1 MTAISIVCPVFNEAA
16 AIDKFVSE
24 MTLVMSAMNIEYE
37 LLFIND
43 GSTDETLSV
52 LVKCQ
57 EKTPQI
63 KIIEFSRNFGK
74 EAALTAGLDHA
85 RGNAVIPIDVDL
97 QDPPELIPKMVEQWQ
112 QGYEVVLAKRVD
124 RSQDTVSKRTSASWF
139 YKFHNKIAHT
149 PIPEN
154 VGDFRLL
161 DRKVVEAIKQLPEKQ
176 RFMKGLFA
184 WVGFKTT
191 EVSYERQQRVA
202 GKTTFN
208 TWQLWNLAIEGITG
222 FSTLPLRVWSYI
234 GAIIS
239 GLAFIYG
246 SLIVLRTTL
255 WGVDLPGYASLLTV
269 TLFLGG
275 IQLIG
280 LGILGEY
287 IGRIYLETKSRP
299 LYIIKQEY

>member
-1 MTAISIVCPVFNEAA
+1 MIMISIVCPVFNEAA
-16 AIDKFVSE
+16 VIDTFIDAI
-24 MTLVMSAMNIEYE
+24 TNVMASLDDDYE

-43 GSTDETLSV
+43 GSTDETLS
-52 LVKCQ
+52 LLIERQK
-57 EKTPQI
+57 KTCTI
-63 KIIEFSRNFGK
+63 KIIDFSRNFGK

-85 RGNAVIPIDVDL
+85 RGDAVIPIDVDL
-97 QDPPELIPKMVEQWQ
+97 QDPPELIPQMVELWRG
-112 QGYEVVLAKRVD
+112 GYEVVLPKRVD
-124 RSQDTVSKRTSASWF
+124 RSQDTVTKRASANWF

-161 DRKVVEAIKQLPEKQ
+161 DRKVVNAIKQLPEKQ

-191 EVSYERQQRVA
+191 EVSYERQQRIA
-202 GKTTFN
+202 GETTFS
-208 TWQLWNLAIEGITG
+208 TWKLWNLAIEGITG

-239 GLAFIYG
+239 TLAFIYG
-246 SLIVLRTTL
+246 SLIVLRTIIY
-255 WGVDLPGYASLLTV
+255 GIDLPGYASLLTV

-299 LYIIKQEY
+299 LYIVKQEY